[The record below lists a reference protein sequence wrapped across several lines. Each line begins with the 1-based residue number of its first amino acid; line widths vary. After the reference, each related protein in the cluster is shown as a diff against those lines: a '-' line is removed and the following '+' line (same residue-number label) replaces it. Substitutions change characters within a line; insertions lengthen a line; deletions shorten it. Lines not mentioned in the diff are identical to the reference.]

1 MKLGLRDFQRWV
13 NRPKAKSAVV
23 NKTPAPHVRTKI
35 CCSKVYETPKCHLRP
50 VRFRFGSHFYWGNQ
64 RVFRVHLCRAA
75 HSRVRSPGARAT
87 PVPTG
92 NTPERTSKYVVHV
105 AVLPMPSFIYSYIYI
120 YIYIYIH
127 TYICKY
133 INISI
138 DTVSQYI
145 GVYHGK
151 CLVPPQ
157 MRPPQKIRRQKGC
170 NKQWRLISPYYQVI
184 NQLSTAY

>member
-1 MKLGLRDFQRWV
+1 MKPKPKMS
-13 NRPKAKSAVV
+13 PKARSFQVWF
-23 NKTPAPHVRTKI
+23 
-35 CCSKVYETPKCHLRP
+35 SFLLRKP
-50 VRFRFGSHFYWGNQ
+50 TG
-64 RVFRVHLCRAA
+64 FRVHLCRAA

-92 NTPERTSKYVVHV
+92 NTRERTSKYVVHV
-105 AVLPMPSFIYSYIYI
+105 AVLPMPSFIYSYIH
-120 YIYIYIH
+120 IYIH

-133 INISI
+133 ISI
-138 DTVSQYI
+138 DTVCQYI

-151 CLVPPQ
+151 CFVPPH
-157 MRPPQKIRRQKGC
+157 MRPPRKIRRQKGC